1 MQKAEEVEKLKQTE
15 PIQRRL
21 KDRNLNHPSL
31 NFCLP
36 HEFGG
41 LGDPVDKCYEYMNTF
56 PDTMDL
62 PVIKPRTTLQNKN
75 EFNIVIN
82 KPDKKEA
89 DMTLFP
95 KLILKEAEIK

>member
-1 MQKAEEVEKLKQTE
+1 
-15 PIQRRL
+15 
-21 KDRNLNHPSL
+21 
-31 NFCLP
+31 
-36 HEFGG
+36 
-41 LGDPVDKCYEYMNTF
+41 MNTF